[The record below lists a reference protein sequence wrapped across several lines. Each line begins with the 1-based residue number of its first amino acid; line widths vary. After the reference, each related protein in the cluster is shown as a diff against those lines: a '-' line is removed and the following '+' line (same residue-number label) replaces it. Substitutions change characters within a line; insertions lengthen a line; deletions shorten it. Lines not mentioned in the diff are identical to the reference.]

1 VSASWRLVISGALLV
16 GATVLLQLRTEG
28 DAMPLRKALGDFPR
42 ELGEWRGQET
52 LLFDEKILWK
62 LRATDYLMRRYVDAA
77 GRVVWLY
84 VGYWDTQRK
93 GANTHSP
100 QNCLPGAGWEPLEA
114 SRVTVSLSPPLQ
126 PITINSYLLQKDR
139 QLQLVLYWYDA
150 QGRAVAGEIPAK
162 IEMLKSSALR
172 NRTDGALIRV
182 SSLVHGSVAETSERL
197 LVYVRTMYPALREH
211 FPA

>member
-28 DAMPLRKALGDFPR
+28 DAMPLRKALGAFPR

-52 LLFDEKILWK
+52 LLFDDKILGK
-62 LRATDYLMRRYVDAA
+62 LKTTDYLMRRYVDAA

-93 GANTHSP
+93 GAHPHSP
-100 QNCLPGAGWEPLEA
+100 QNCLPGSGWEPLEA
-114 SRVTVSLSPPLQ
+114 SRITVSLSPPLE

-162 IEMLKSSALR
+162 IEMLKSSTLR

-182 SSLVHGSVAETSERL
+182 SSMVHGSVAETSERL
-197 LVYVRTMYPALREH
+197 LAYVRTMYPTLREH

>member
-52 LLFDEKILWK
+52 LLFDDKILGK
-62 LRATDYLMRRYVDAA
+62 LKTTDYLMRRYVDAA

-93 GANTHSP
+93 GAHPHSP
-100 QNCLPGAGWEPLEA
+100 QNCLPGSGWEPLEA
-114 SRVTVSLSPPLQ
+114 SRITVSLSPPLE

-139 QLQLVLYWYDA
+139 DLQLVLYWYDA
-150 QGRAVAGEIPAK
+150 QGRPVAGEIPAK
-162 IEMLKSSALR
+162 IEMLKSSVLR

-182 SSLVHGSVAETSERL
+182 SSMVHGSVAETSERL
-197 LVYVRTMYPALREH
+197 LAYVRTMYPALREH

>member
-1 VSASWRLVISGALLV
+1 VSASWRLVISCALLV
-16 GATVLLQLRTEG
+16 GATVLLQFRTEG
-28 DAMPLRKALGDFPR
+28 DAMPLRKALGAFPR

-52 LLFDEKILWK
+52 LLFDDKILGK
-62 LRATDYLMRRYVDAA
+62 LKTTDYLMRRYVDAA

-93 GANTHSP
+93 GAHPHSP
-100 QNCLPGAGWEPLEA
+100 QNCLPGSGWEPLEA
-114 SRVTVSLSPPLQ
+114 SRITVSLSPPLE

-162 IEMLKSSALR
+162 IEMLKSSTLR

-182 SSLVHGSVAETSERL
+182 SSMVHGSVAETSERL
-197 LVYVRTMYPALREH
+197 LAYVRTMYPTLREH